1 MSKSQPVS
9 GHRPSADVLF
19 DTVAAE
25 YGENSIGV
33 IMTGMGSDGAEGIGR
48 IKAAGGATIAQDEES
63 SVVFGMPK
71 VAIER
76 GYIDRIASLD
86 EIPELLTAAFSLS
99 NQSPINK
106 EEATVKGEE
115 VIYGTRGN

>member
-1 MSKSQPVS
+1 MPLGGVAVLSKSQPVS

-25 YGENSIGV
+25 YGEDSIGV

-86 EIPELLTAAFSLS
+86 EIPRTAYSR
-99 NQSPINK
+99 I
-106 EEATVKGEE
+106 
-115 VIYGTRGN
+115 